1 MRCRLSPT
9 AEVSSHTFEAAM
21 GPLADSCG
29 RMASMAA
36 PSCALAWF
44 RLSPEVLLI
53 RDRRNVQFASL
64 LMGQKATLVST
75 PTRGPSTLER
85 RPQSRI
91 ERAWPRRAERTRIYE
106 FRAAI
111 GEIGQGLPV
120 EEGADSRIAV
130 VEDVVDATVDLED
143 LVDLVGGMEIEH
155 GVGRQLW
162 KLVGLVA
169 DEILA
174 RNKQRV

>member
-1 MRCRLSPT
+1 MRWRLSPT
-9 AEVSSHTFEAAM
+9 ADVPSHTSGAAM

-64 LMGQKATLVST
+64 FMGQKATLVST

-111 GEIGQGLPV
+111 GEIGQG
-120 EEGADSRIAV
+120 AARSQRIRRLIRLL
-130 VEDVVDATVDLED
+130 DVSPNGRWGGISCTGFLVPRNTPKSLDGLSAT
-143 LVDLVGGMEIEH
+143 
-155 GVGRQLW
+155 R
-162 KLVGLVA
+162 
-169 DEILA
+169 
-174 RNKQRV
+174 